1 MTHLIVGVFD
11 SLSADVVLVVSGLL
25 AAAVL
30 LKFFRRNH
38 PSPKPDRRPEK
49 KYQGDDELRGR
60 LSNIRR
66 LS

>member
-11 SLSADVVLVVSGLL
+11 SLSADVVLAVSGLL

-38 PSPKPDRRPEK
+38 PSPKPDRRPAGK
-49 KYQGDDELRGR
+49 DQADDEPR
-60 LSNIRR
+60 
-66 LS
+66 

>member
-11 SLSADVVLVVSGLL
+11 SLSADVVLAVSGLL

-49 KYQGDDELRGR
+49 EDQADDEPRGQQN
-60 LSNIRR
+60 NIRR
-66 LS
+66 LP

>member
-38 PSPKPDRRPEK
+38 PSPKPDRRPAGK
-49 KYQGDDELRGR
+49 DQGDDEPR
-60 LSNIRR
+60 
-66 LS
+66 